1 MQSVGTQRMQRLRS
15 LELTGCPETWRQ
27 REGDIC
33 PYLPPKALGPQ
44 AQRQDWPMFLPQ
56 VSREMQKSA
65 ENMPFKAYS
74 MAVITQ
80 SL

>member
-1 MQSVGTQRMQRLRS
+1 
-15 LELTGCPETWRQ
+15 
-27 REGDIC
+27 
-33 PYLPPKALGPQ
+33 
-44 AQRQDWPMFLPQ
+44 MFLPQ
-56 VSREMQKSA
+56 VSREMQKCA